1 MLPAARLRWF
11 SWLLA
16 AWAGVVVLRLAHV
29 QILKHSAW
37 EAEAARQRE
46 QSREVEELRGSIISR
61 DGRLLAGSL
70 ERVSLCVNPRKIAR
84 EQRAAVAASLAP
96 LADQPRDEIER
107 QLAAH
112 DGFFYLAKD
121 LDPAVA
127 DAVGRLRQ
135 RGVDTERSERRLY
148 PHGTLA
154 GATVGFVSAEGRG
167 QAGVEAFY
175 DRTLRGVPSVF
186 RVLRDGKSLPTQLD
200 YRLETPGRPG
210 QSVVLAIDCRV
221 QQLVEEELAAT
232 LREVGGKG
240 ASAVVMEAGSGE
252 LLAVA
257 SIPSF
262 DPAHVGDVAPEIRHN
277 RAVEDALEP
286 GSTFKPIIVAAA
298 LSVGALTA
306 GELVNCSGGG
316 IEVADVFIR
325 DHARY
330 GLLPV
335 WDVLAKSSNVGAIR
349 IAQRLS
355 AAQLDDV
362 IRRLGFGQLTHVELP
377 AEARGIY
384 RSPAH
389 WSALSRA
396 SLAIGQEISV
406 TPLQLAQAYAAIA
419 NGGLLVQ
426 PTLVLETRDR
436 DGQRLTPNHPRV
448 PTRVL
453 PREVAT
459 ALAAMLETV
468 VEQGTGRAAAVPGFR
483 VAGKTGTAQKPFAG
497 SYQAGHHAAWF
508 VGFFPLPDPRLV
520 LVVCVDEPQRDFWAA
535 DVAAPAFGR
544 IARRLTLLLGLPP
557 NLGALA

>member
-1 MLPAARLRWF
+1 
-11 SWLLA
+11 
-16 AWAGVVVLRLAHV
+16 
-29 QILKHSAW
+29 
-37 EAEAARQRE
+37 
-46 QSREVEELRGSIISR
+46 
-61 DGRLLAGSL
+61 
-70 ERVSLCVNPRKIAR
+70 
-84 EQRAAVAASLAP
+84 
-96 LADQPRDEIER
+96 
-107 QLAAH
+107 
-112 DGFFYLAKD
+112 
-121 LDPAVA
+121 
-127 DAVGRLRQ
+127 
-135 RGVDTERSERRLY
+135 
-148 PHGTLA
+148 
-154 GATVGFVSAEGRG
+154 VSAEGRG

-262 DPAHVGDVAPEIRHN
+262 DPARVGDVAPEIRHN

-298 LSVGALTA
+298 LSVGALTS

-325 DHARY
+325 DHAHY

-362 IRRLGFGQLTHVELP
+362 IRRLGFGQLTRVELP